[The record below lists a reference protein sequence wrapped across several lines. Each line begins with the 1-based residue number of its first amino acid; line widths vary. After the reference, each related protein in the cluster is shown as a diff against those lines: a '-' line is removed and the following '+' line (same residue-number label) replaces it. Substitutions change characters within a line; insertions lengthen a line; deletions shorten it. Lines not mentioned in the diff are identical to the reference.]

1 MTASVNEIEVS
12 GPAYAE
18 TVGLLRAVAA
28 TLAAR
33 LGMDVVEIEELR
45 IVVDEASTLLLT
57 AGSAQRIWMSISM
70 PDGDRLAI
78 RVRTDARIEALEVD
92 DRTSWPWRVIRQLTT
107 DAHAGVDGDGP
118 SVSFLV
124 QRGGQL

>member
-1 MTASVNEIEVS
+1 MTAPANEIEVS

-33 LGMDVVEIEELR
+33 LGMDVAEIEELR

-70 PDGDRLAI
+70 PDDDRLAI
-78 RVRTDARIEALEVD
+78 RVRTDARIDTLAVD

-107 DAHAGVDGDGP
+107 DAQAGVDGDGP

-124 QRGGQL
+124 QRGGQA